1 MTERP
6 LFLCTQYNN
15 TICNSIVDA
24 PHCIVPQIAFG
35 VTRGP
40 RLVRVLPHQLWL
52 GRGNSAQQAAL
63 GYTSPHHGAS
73 DCCAQTFRGSSAR
86 QTDVR
91 PCTPLCADVPILQQP
106 WRLLACTTT
115 LASTST
121 CTFLASGAQLLAACA
136 ERVGALLAGAVPGRL
151 LSHHL
156 PFCLHCSSATNRLIH
171 AKDKA
176 SVQLNIGHVSG
187 ARRTLLLLPAVCE
200 RAEMRHAFGDR
211 CSSGL
216 AGRHGLWGCSA
227 RRSHRT
233 IRPSSMF
240 EG

>member
-1 MTERP
+1 M
-6 LFLCTQYNN
+6 
-15 TICNSIVDA
+15 
-24 PHCIVPQIAFG
+24 
-35 VTRGP
+35 
-40 RLVRVLPHQLWL
+40 RVLPHQLWL

-91 PCTPLCADVPILQQP
+91 PCTPLCADVPILQQL
-106 WRLLACTTT
+106 WHLLACTTT

-121 CTFLASGAQLLAACA
+121 CTFLASGAQLFAACT
-136 ERVGALLAGAVPGRL
+136 ERVGVLLAGAVPGRL

-200 RAEMRHAFGDR
+200 RAEMRHASAIGVRVGSLAAMAFGGVPR
-211 CSSGL
+211 GYHIVQSGPPACL
-216 AGRHGLWGCSA
+216 KADTFPPG
-227 RRSHRT
+227 
-233 IRPSSMF
+233 PSVA
-240 EG
+240 